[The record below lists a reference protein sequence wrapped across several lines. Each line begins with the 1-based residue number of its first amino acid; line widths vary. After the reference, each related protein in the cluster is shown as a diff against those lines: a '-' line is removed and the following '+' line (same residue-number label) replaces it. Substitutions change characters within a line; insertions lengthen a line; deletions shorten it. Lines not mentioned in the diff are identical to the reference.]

1 MKDKNGLIIK
11 LLKIVTL
18 VILYYIVGVKSLFLY
33 TISISLY
40 NIFTAAFKHIS
51 ISNTLLRIKDKSNR
65 IKLFKYLLLTIL
77 VISIMFL
84 LLGIIVSD
92 IINIVLDINDILIVY
107 IFMGLT
113 IITEPLIRLL
123 SEFLIVTRDNH
134 KFGKIIDLYYIL
146 DNILLIVIGLFVF
159 RIFKLSLNI
168 AISLLYLSKILSCII
183 IVILMYIVNKNKKD
197 KQLSLKENVNYKKE
211 IKEIISKNS
220 YQSIIKIVKNSFSY
234 LSIIILYLIL
244 SGSYNYKIDVVER
257 DITFIYLY
265 GLVIVDF
272 VIYIA
277 KIMNDELPKELTLT
291 SRIYNNFK
299 IMLSLAIVFSIV
311 SPLTCKVIF
320 NNSNYAIYLVMLNI
334 MTIFSLIYDI
344 TYDNISNKKIIY
356 ISLFLGL
363 IVKIAT
369 EIPLINAFYRMGYN
383 LIYGDILASI
393 LGMIL
398 SIVINY
404 IYIRNKEK
412 TKDNYFTKL
421 LDIFYEN
428 IILCIVLIIIQFII
442 PIKTDNYFKALGL
455 LIIYL
460 GISIVIFR
468 LKNKKRG

>member
-51 ISNTLLRIKDKSNR
+51 ISNTLLRIKDKNNR

-107 IFMGLT
+107 IFMGLS

-159 RIFKLSLNI
+159 RVFKLPLNI

-183 IVILMYIVNKNKKD
+183 IVILMYIVNKNTKD
-197 KQLSLKENVNYKKE
+197 KQLSIKENVNYKKE
-211 IKEIISKNS
+211 IKEVISKNS
-220 YQSIIKIVKNSFSY
+220 YQSVIKIVKNSFSY

-244 SGSYNYKIDVVER
+244 SVRYNYKIDIIER

-320 NNSNYAIYLVMLNI
+320 NNPNYAIYLVMLNI

-344 TYDNISNKKIIY
+344 TYDNINNKKIIY
-356 ISLFLGL
+356 ISLFSGL

>member
-1 MKDKNGLIIK
+1 M
-11 LLKIVTL
+11 
-18 VILYYIVGVKSLFLY
+18 
-33 TISISLY
+33 
-40 NIFTAAFKHIS
+40 
-51 ISNTLLRIKDKSNR
+51 
-65 IKLFKYLLLTIL
+65 
-77 VISIMFL
+77 
-84 LLGIIVSD
+84 
-92 IINIVLDINDILIVY
+92 
-107 IFMGLT
+107 
-113 IITEPLIRLL
+113 
-123 SEFLIVTRDNH
+123 VTRNNY
-134 KFGKIIDLYYIL
+134 KFEKINNIYYIL

-442 PIKTDNYFKALGL
+442 PIKTDNYFKSLGL